1 MAGSGVRTYRW
12 QRRKERA
19 VEGDARRIFQG
30 DRKIHTCLPTIMFA
44 SLSESQPC
52 RQSGLPSHAF
62 YPVAL
67 KISSSYFSR
76 FLSISK
82 MPDNVGVVLSSL
94 RHYS

>member
-12 QRRKERA
+12 QRRKEGLWRETL
-19 VEGDARRIFQG
+19 EGIFQG
-30 DRKIHTCLPTIMFA
+30 DRKDHTCLPTIMFA

-67 KISSSYFSR
+67 KSLPPTFSR

-82 MPDNVGVVLSSL
+82 MPDNVV
-94 RHYS
+94 